1 MPVTAKFSKEFYDRL
16 GHEVTDELVNWLNQM
31 DASYRGELRDLNDLN
46 FQRFDAKLEQRV
58 VQLDTKWDQRF
69 AQLDAKWDR
78 RLIELE
84 AKWEQRFVELE
95 AKWEQRFVKLEA
107 RWDQRL
113 TQMDAKWDRAMA
125 QLDARL
131 TWRMF
136 LMWTGTLATL
146 IALLKL

>member
-1 MPVTAKFSKEFYDRL
+1 MPITAKFSKEFYDRL

-58 VQLDTKWDQRF
+58 TQLDAKWDQRF

-78 RLIELE
+78 R
-84 AKWEQRFVELE
+84 FVEL
-95 AKWEQRFVKLEA
+95 
-107 RWDQRL
+107 
-113 TQMDAKWDRAMA
+113 DAKWDRRIAELEPKWERKLA

>member
-16 GHEVTDELVNWLNQM
+16 GHGVTDELVNWLNQL

-46 FQRFDAKLEQRV
+46 FQRFDARLEQRMT
-58 VQLDTKWDQRF
+58 QLDAKWDQRF
-69 AQLDAKWDR
+69 AQLD
-78 RLIELE
+78 

-95 AKWEQRFVKLEA
+95 AKWEQRFVELEA
-107 RWDQRL
+107 KWDQRL
-113 TQMDAKWDRAMA
+113 THMDAKWERAMA

>member
-1 MPVTAKFSKEFYDRL
+1 MPITAKFSKEFYDRL
-16 GHEVTDELVNWLNQM
+16 GHEVTDELVNWLNQV

-58 VQLDTKWDQRF
+58 TQLD
-69 AQLDAKWDR
+69 
-78 RLIELE
+78 
-84 AKWEQRFVELE
+84 
-95 AKWEQRFVKLEA
+95 A

-113 TQMDAKWDRAMA
+113 AQMDARWELRFAEMDAKWERRLGELDAKWDMRVA

-136 LMWTGTLATL
+136 LFWVGTLGTL

>member
-31 DASYRGELRDLNDLN
+31 DASYRGELRDLNELN

-58 VQLDTKWDQRF
+58 MQLDTKWDQRF
-69 AQLDAKWDR
+69 TLMDAEWDRQDAKWER
-78 RLIELE
+78 RLAELD
-84 AKWEQRFVELE
+84 AKWEQRI
-95 AKWEQRFVKLEA
+95 
-107 RWDQRL
+107 
-113 TQMDAKWDRAMA
+113 A

-136 LMWTGTLATL
+136 LMWMGTLGTL